1 MTFDNTAAAL
11 DRAAA
16 SGEETGASI
25 VVNIGGE
32 TVFTHSAGLADA
44 ENSVPF
50 TENTICR
57 AFSCTKVATS
67 VACMLLV
74 ERGILDTADDLS
86 WYIPEFSRP
95 FFIKD
100 GKKTDSPPVK
110 IRDLLNMTSGI
121 PYPGAGREGST
132 ETDSLWGRLDA
143 SIREGHSMT
152 TQEWAAEAGKC
163 PLLYPAGSEWMY
175 GASADI
181 LGAVIEKAADTDLG
195 EFMRKNIFSP
205 LGMNDTAFFVP
216 PEKRD
221 RLAVLYDGAGSS
233 RKKPDYVNLCIYDC
247 DSEPAFHSGGA
258 GLFSTASDYSKLGAE
273 LAYGT
278 AGIISRKTVDMMRRN
293 GLSPEQRRT
302 LNWDSVRGFGYG
314 NLMRMLED
322 RNEAGLIASEGAF
335 GWDGWTGTYLLCDTS
350 EKLSVTLFL
359 QRCGA
364 GTTRLSRCAVNTV
377 YAALIQN

>member
-1 MTFDNTAAAL
+1 MTFDKTAAAL
-11 DRAAA
+11 DRAIN

-25 VVNIGGE
+25 VVTVGGE

-44 ENSVPF
+44 ENSVHF
-50 TENTICR
+50 TSDTVCR

-67 VACMLLV
+67 VACMILV
-74 ERGILDTADDLS
+74 ERGILDTADELS
-86 WYIPEFSRP
+86 WYIPEFSHP
-95 FFIKD
+95 FFIRE
-100 GKKTDSPPVK
+100 GKKIDSPPIK

-121 PYPGAGREGST
+121 PYPGDGREGGI

-143 SIREGHSMT
+143 GIRDGNSMT

-163 PLLYPAGSEWMY
+163 PLMFPAGSEWMY

-181 LGAVIEKAADTDLG
+181 LGAVIEKAADTELG
-195 EFMRKNIFSP
+195 EFMRANIFSP
-205 LGMNDTAFFVP
+205 LGMEDTAFYVP
-216 PEKRD
+216 PEKRG
-221 RLAVLYDGAGSS
+221 RLAVLYDGAGKD
-233 RKKPDYVNLCIYDC
+233 RRLPNYVNLCIYDY
-247 DSEPAFHSGGA
+247 DSEPAFCSGGA

-278 AGIISRKTVDMMRRN
+278 VGIISRKTVDMMRRS

-314 NLMRMLED
+314 NLMRMLEN

-335 GWDGWTGTYLLCDTS
+335 GWDGWTGTYLLGDTS

-377 YAALIQN
+377 YAALR